1 MSVVNDE
8 EDIKQSDKK
17 THNLNYKKGYI
28 NELLKICLTAGG
40 VSYNG
45 LKVLDGD
52 RETYTNSIRRLRNN
66 GIVTIKRIGSEF
78 VATLSDFGTTNEQYI
93 ENFIP
98 YLGTYTRFIALK
110 SKSLGWYKSK
120 RHKTDA
126 IKAFRYS
133 EIVMLLKGTSIRT
146 LTEDKPR
153 LYAGEK
159 VENNDAYFYSDSEVK
174 ELVGGTTLIDN
185 ENEDDK
191 FLVTTRAQGF
201 IVSQG
206 GVYLVYHS
214 GKEQRLAWA
223 VAQEQQMKFRT
234 ANLIAKSFSTKLDF
248 FEINDCI
255 ILADE
260 DRPFVEMFLDED
272 LSPKRKTA
280 FTKRVSIENG
290 FANTYFLP
298 YSKQGRFMTD
308 FMSKKQ
314 WKEDMFNYFLE
325 DDSSLKKAKVGSV
338 ADFHSGENPV
348 LLFCIPN
355 ATRLYKFLLNAEI
368 SDKEYHIYCFDFQV
382 DFLNEVVKGRAK
394 IFSVSFDEFEDA
406 VSKFQS
412 AVTE

>member
-1 MSVVNDE
+1 M
-8 EDIKQSDKK
+8 
-17 THNLNYKKGYI
+17 
-28 NELLKICLTAGG
+28 
-40 VSYNG
+40 
-45 LKVLDGD
+45 
-52 RETYTNSIRRLRNN
+52 
-66 GIVTIKRIGSEF
+66 
-78 VATLSDFGTTNEQYI
+78 
-93 ENFIP
+93 
-98 YLGTYTRFIALK
+98 
-110 SKSLGWYKSK
+110 
-120 RHKTDA
+120 
-126 IKAFRYS
+126 
-133 EIVMLLKGTSIRT
+133 
-146 LTEDKPR
+146 
-153 LYAGEK
+153 
-159 VENNDAYFYSDSEVK
+159 
-174 ELVGGTTLIDN
+174 
-185 ENEDDK
+185 
-191 FLVTTRAQGF
+191 
-201 IVSQG
+201 
-206 GVYLVYHS
+206 
-214 GKEQRLAWA
+214 
-223 VAQEQQMKFRT
+223 
-234 ANLIAKSFSTKLDF
+234 DF